1 MNHQHYLYTLL
12 CGALLASTSCSHNIE
27 VDANVPNGRIAL
39 EVTSGINTRAYDATW
54 EAGDA
59 MGIYM
64 FNNNS
69 TTISEGA
76 ENRNYTTTGDGKFSP
91 VTTPANQTIYF
102 PITGKTDFMAY
113 YPWQSITKDASNK
126 YLYAVNVASQTS
138 QKAIDLMA
146 AAKVVGKDKE
156 HKEVAFEFTHK
167 LAKIALTEIKHGDGL
182 MSTDLQGLSVKLTNQ
197 RTKATYNVVDGGE
210 VVVNTAEPASEVA
223 LLVANSNLAE
233 AIVLPAAST
242 AGMKLVFTL
251 KNGDVYSWAL
261 SNAAQS
267 SAFAAGKKYSYKIT
281 ISKEELS
288 VTSTITNWVSGNGTG
303 DTGTA
308 Q

>member
-1 MNHQHYLYTLL
+1 M
-12 CGALLASTSCSHNIE
+12 ASTSCSHNIE

-91 VTTPANQTIYF
+91 VTTSANQTIYF

-182 MSTDLQGLSVKLTNQ
+182 TATDLQGLSVKLTNQ

-233 AIVLPAAST
+233 AIVLPADST

>member
-69 TTISEGA
+69 TTISEEA

-102 PITGKTDFMAY
+102 PITGQTDFMAY

-223 LLVANSNLAE
+223 LLVADSNLAE